1 MIGGIGNWLKKRVDD
16 VQGAFG
22 VSNTAQTFKTNT
34 PKAAPARTISRQS
47 QPQQFSQPAQTNKI
61 TNDVN
66 SVMQPRFNLNQSLQ
80 NNGVNTQSKIPQ
92 VAPGSGVLKPS
103 VYDQENRQAIAQKMQ
118 EPKAAQPP
126 QRNFAQK
133 AWDQVNVLDSG
144 RSWGTAK
151 PSQQQAKR
159 NVISQAGDIPGNM
172 FPSTVGIGNMAAE
185 GVAGGV
191 EVARAVTARA
201 TGNKGAERAAID
213 RASRN
218 TFTDKGQGLF
228 GVGSGGVG
236 GDNPNFKD
244 MTARDVAKNVV
255 SAGVG
260 GAAELLPMSK
270 GANLGYRAAGGSI
283 VKQLP
288 RIAGEDAALG
298 LAGSASQQV
307 LQNGRIDPKQ
317 LIKDT
322 GMSVLLGQAS
332 VGGGVAYRKAK
343 SLIPLRVLADGTLNI
358 SRIHK
363 DQLGYTK
370 DAIVGGLT
378 GDARKRISQRAFGD
392 LQARRGQVLTTADGM
407 GIDLSRAGNRKYT
420 STGAVGGATSGLLD
434 APDVFNNRTPLPKEN
449 EGGYIAGP
457 LALDFSK
464 AQAEGKVFEGV
475 DGKPRFEVDDS
486 GAKIKNPNGKTLG
499 ELLDH
504 PKLFEQYDSLK
515 NLPVKTF
522 TDSDSRLSGAYDYEN
537 KSMELNLADRN
548 PLGALLHELQHAVQD
563 IEGTA
568 TGTSLYRA
576 GEYRNKKLRE
586 HNSNLTTEETYKRQE
601 KINQEVDAVKA
612 ARRKEG
618 SPLSHDETTALYT
631 KLRNKYFG
639 RPSKYGKL
647 TDFDVY
653 ERHAGEAE
661 ARAVQARMNMPMSE
675 RYVKPDVSKA
685 PKEIQGKTLYRGID
699 DREWQALQN
708 GEVSR
713 NGNRP
718 GEAFIAT
725 DKDLADMAVENHT
738 RHGKSAYMVEY
749 KPGTENKVTRGGSL
763 GGIQNPNNPLD
774 GEYLG
779 KNLGIDD
786 IARVTDANGNVVYE
800 SPTNARSTFYDS
812 LDVPKQ
818 DLIIRNGDG
827 KAMSVEPKDQLK
839 HDFRNEYNERYAIQL
854 TTSKYGKHKIMLTD
868 KKTGSV
874 SLKGDFHN
882 PNLEAAQKMY
892 DELKTKYKI
901 GDNNVNTPRS
911 ENSGRKVVERQPES
925 SQKGQ
930 GTNEGRSSVLQTKV
944 ETAKPT
950 LQDALEGK
958 STRVESIEP
967 VDPTAALKQG
977 FDPSKPID
985 ANSRPR
991 TVEDYV
997 ANGMDRK
1004 LAEKKV
1010 ADKKIVSDLNKE
1022 RKGTAY
1028 KEGENLDVMAH
1039 EDNRIDTSTPGRDVI
1054 QTVTGYKDMKLDN
1067 GGTYRK
1073 PQVITETVDHT
1084 PETAAKRIAQL
1095 ERIQEFQGELPKG
1108 LTDELNALK
1117 AKFTDTPRTVDSP
1130 NISQLRQN
1138 LEQAKADL
1146 NNPQVDSRFAHKQLA
1161 KAQRELDQA
1170 HAEAKAPTP
1179 QAPKAEAPDPLAAL
1193 KQEANQLK
1201 TPRGNL
1207 QDALQ
1212 PDTAYSD
1219 MLRGIE
1225 AQTQQP
1231 QVFDPELKKLE
1242 RQKQQIIDAEARAK
1256 YEASK
1261 QLAQDQ
1267 TLSSSISNTGLKAGL
1282 YNETNAPLVPRGN
1295 FRQAINGETASS
1307 FSSQPRQFVQG
1318 EQRTQQPQLQEK
1330 LYSNPPQAESPA
1342 TSNFL
1347 SDSPSTQN
1355 GQLLHNSAP
1364 LQQGIDT
1371 LPQSSTDIV
1380 TDENIKKYVKD
1391 QVKAQKK
1398 TTKTPLKQKIT
1409 AFFDN
1414 TRHALVDDAV
1424 AYERYVKDKSVR
1436 AELREGVDR
1445 VRSSSMMARQFAED
1459 NGMKDLGKM
1468 STSDLNEFQQYLIA
1482 KRSQEL
1488 RAKGVETG
1496 RNDSADLALINSARG
1511 KYRIQEQTVR
1521 DYTQKMLDY
1530 SVENGLISKELRD
1543 GLLRD
1548 NPNYVPMNR
1557 VMDAVESTGVHKS
1570 KQLGSLSKQTV
1581 VQKIQGSERTV
1592 ENPIESLL
1600 LNTERMVNEAQRNNV
1615 ATKLAAQDTLVER
1628 VLKDGDTPKAG
1639 YDTLSYLDNGKKVRV
1654 EVPALVAKE
1663 MKNLN
1668 SVLPDWA
1675 NTTMRV
1681 IGAPTRTL
1689 RTGATGA
1696 NPTFAIS
1703 NLVRDQIQT
1712 AITGSVTANLRG
1724 TPKAFLATFS
1734 PTKGGK
1740 ALRAELRRNGIIGS
1754 EYRQT
1759 YGFKSGELMKEL
1771 QASNQL
1777 SKTAWQ
1783 KLGNPINALADI
1795 IGTTES
1801 FTRAQQFYGTK
1812 GDLTARGQAA
1822 RNNSLNFSR
1831 SGVVTRQVNKL
1842 VPFLNAAV
1850 QGGRTS
1856 VNLVKNKPARAATV
1870 SALVIAATLAARA
1883 MNEGENKELYDRVG
1897 DEEKKENIIWFLPGA
1912 KYNPKENRIDGIV
1925 KIPMPQMLHPF
1936 LDGAN
1941 NVNGEP
1947 GDFAKLAADLFTV
1960 SSGLAAPWKEGGR
1973 DTINQLTPTFAKP
1986 VIEMGLNKSLYTGR
2000 ELVSEWDKNKNPE
2013 DMNAKYS
2020 TGLARYLADKT
2031 NQPAPYFDNLVG
2043 NLSGGLGK
2051 DLTKAMW
2058 NNPDN
2063 DRDGGGLASI
2073 LRGGVNRRFGS
2084 ATVTSQ
2090 QDIQSK
2096 QADKYKEQLRS
2107 SLEFKSLS
2115 KDDQAKALDRIDA
2128 DTRAIAGYEA
2138 KTEQNKSD
2146 EIKKDLTQR
2155 QNKLS
2160 SNDFN
2165 TALYVNDSGLSSTS
2179 LPKGISADSR
2189 KTIEAHDSISSSE
2202 QTKKRYAENDYDYKL
2217 AKAKF
2222 EKDDL
2227 EGKISKAD
2235 RVNRQ
2240 QTLRKSEVGSKFS
2253 KDTRESY
2260 DKLTKAELQNLTN
2273 NDPDGKRIWEDAVA
2287 YGDALVAAGIIKK
2300 NKLKTGSASGGSKK
2314 KGGSSRKG
2322 LVSNYKSSDTSAIS
2336 KKLQQLAF
2344 GSSKSKSGSS
2354 APKKH
2359 AAKLKGVRSA

>member
-80 NNGVNTQSKIPQ
+80 NNGVNTQPKVQQPKTTQQLVNDSY
-92 VAPGSGVLKPS
+92 GSGFSGLINRGKDILDPNTEA
-103 VYDQENRQAIAQKMQ
+103 DRIKRQAQSGLNETHEQQQGRLTNTATSAQTNRDIGQQSAAGAAREALNFFGKTPGAIGNIVGSIMQ
-118 EPKAAQPP
+118 SKNPVVKTLRSAVPVLNAASVADAQTGGAGGREVQRMSNNANKFIDNKVGQSRFGERQGENKWAVGGGQMAAQLPL
-126 QRNFAQK
+126 Q
-133 AWDQVNVLDSG
+133 
-144 RSWGTAK
+144 
-151 PSQQQAKR
+151 
-159 NVISQAGDIPGNM
+159 I
-172 FPSTVGIGNMAAE
+172 
-185 GVAGGV
+185 
-191 EVARAVTARA
+191 A
-201 TGNKGAERAAID
+201 TGGAGLVSTGAQMASDEYNK
-213 RASRN
+213 
-218 TFTDKGQGLF
+218 
-228 GVGSGGVG
+228 
-236 GDNPNFKD
+236 
-244 MTARDVAKNVV
+244 ARE
-255 SAGVG
+255 AGK
-260 GAAELLPMSK
+260 S
-270 GANLGYRAAGGSI
+270 N
-283 VKQLP
+283 
-288 RIAGEDAALG
+288 DAALG
-298 LAGSASQQV
+298 IGLLQGGASALSEKIGVDRFIPGNNVAGSSLVRAAKRFLTEGTQEAQQQFT
-307 LQNGRIDPKQ
+307 QN
-317 LIKDT
+317 LITNKT
-322 GMSVLLGQAS
+322 YNPNQSLREGIGESFLLG
-332 VGGGVAYRKAK
+332 
-343 SLIPLRVLADGTLNI
+343 
-358 SRIHK
+358 
-363 DQLGYTK
+363 
-370 DAIVGGLT
+370 
-378 GDARKRISQRAFGD
+378 
-392 LQARRGQVLTTADGM
+392 
-407 GIDLSRAGNRKYT
+407 
-420 STGAVGGATSGLLD
+420 GAVGGATSGLLD

-499 ELLDH
+499 EILDH
-504 PKLFEQYDSLK
+504 PELFK
-515 NLPVKTF
+515 NYPELQNMTVKVDPNLRGNGEFQPWDNSITVKSA
-522 TDSDSRLSGAYDYEN
+522 SDPGT
-537 KSMELNLADRN
+537 
-548 PLGALLHELQHAVQD
+548 LLHETQHGIQTKEGFAKGANASIGARKQ
-563 IEGTA
+563 IELA
-568 TGTSLYRA
+568 RNKELVKNSQ
-576 GEYRNKKLRE
+576 EYRLWKEKRDKVLADKSLTPEQRNNTVMQME
-586 HNSNLTTEETYKRQE
+586 QNLP
-601 KINQEVDAVKA
+601 NAVKTY
-612 ARRKEG
+612 RNII
-618 SPLSHDETTALYT
+618 DEELRL
-631 KLRNKYFG
+631 KLDGNKGYFN
-639 RPSKYGKL
+639 S
-647 TDFDVY
+647 
-653 ERHAGEAE
+653 AGEAE

-1179 QAPKAEAPDPLAAL
+1179 QAPKAEAPDPTAAL

-1201 TPRGNL
+1201 T
-1207 QDALQ
+1207 
-1212 PDTAYSD
+1212 
-1219 MLRGIE
+1219 
-1225 AQTQQP
+1225 
-1231 QVFDPELKKLE
+1231 
-1242 RQKQQIIDAEARAK
+1242 
-1256 YEASK
+1256 
-1261 QLAQDQ
+1261 
-1267 TLSSSISNTGLKAGL
+1267 
-1282 YNETNAPLVPRGN
+1282 PRGN

-1511 KYRIQEQTVR
+1511 KYQAQEQTVR

-1543 GLLRD
+1543 SLLRD

-1856 VNLVKNKPARAATV
+1856 VNLVKNKRTRAATV

-1883 MNEGENKELYDRVG
+1883 MNEGENKELYDRVS

-1912 KYNPKENRIDGIV
+1912 KYNPKEDRIDGIV

-2240 QTLRKSEVGSKFS
+2240 QTLKKAEVGSKFS